1 MIMRSEVS
9 HDHRVDSLGRP
20 SGGETSAR
28 GFRIV
33 WQNGPL
39 VVDGERRE
47 PNGAFVE
54 DVIDAAI
61 GRIEFYQ
68 RGPFHSVE
76 NAVALGH
83 LKAAA
88 EVLAERTRGR
98 QARGVEGTHET

>member
-1 MIMRSEVS
+1 MSANGIDFENFT
-9 HDHRVDSLGRP
+9 DADGRP
-20 SGGETSAR
+20 AGGYVVGTGIDIE
-28 GFRIV
+28 

-39 VVDGERRE
+39 AVGGTRQE

-54 DVIDAAI
+54 DVLAGVIQ
-61 GRIEFYQ
+61 RIEHYQ
-68 RGPFHSVE
+68 ASEFHCIE

-98 QARGVEGTHET
+98 ERRGVEGTHQR

>member
-1 MIMRSEVS
+1 MGVAQM
-9 HDHRVDSLGRP
+9 HDVDAAGRP
-20 SGGETSAR
+20 AGGLTTSV
-28 GFRIV
+28 GVQID

-39 VVDGERRE
+39 MDGGVRRE
-47 PNGAFVE
+47 RNGAFVE

-68 RGPFHSVE
+68 GTEFHCVE

-98 QARGVEGTHET
+98 EARGVEGTHQR

>member
-1 MIMRSEVS
+1 MRSEVT
-9 HDHRVDSLGRP
+9 HDNRSDDQGRP
-20 SGGETSAR
+20 AGGETYGR
-28 GFRIV
+28 GFNIE

-39 VVDGERRE
+39 AVDGERRE

-54 DVIDAAI
+54 DVIEAAI

-68 RGPFHSVE
+68 RSPFHCVE

-98 QARGVEGTHET
+98 ERRGVEGTHQV